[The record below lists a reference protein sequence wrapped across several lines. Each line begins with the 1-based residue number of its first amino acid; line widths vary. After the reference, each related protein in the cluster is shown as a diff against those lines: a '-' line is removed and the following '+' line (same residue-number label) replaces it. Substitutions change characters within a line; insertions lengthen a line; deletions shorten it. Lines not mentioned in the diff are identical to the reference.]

1 MDSLKLPKPG
11 CPLLLLFPCQMYYNS
26 KFNTLFH
33 TRIMRA
39 AKLSANLQEQA
50 GEIDQTLKAVID
62 MRGEE
67 ATKLYLSSLRKAGKI
82 DLRTYNCLI
91 ERIIFKYYDN
101 KTAGSTK

>member
-11 CPLLLLFPCQMYYNS
+11 SPLRLLFPCQMYYNS

-50 GEIDQTLKAVID
+50 GEIDQTLKAVVN

-67 ATKLYLSSLRKAGKI
+67 ATKLYLVSLKKAGKI
-82 DLRTYNCLI
+82 NARTYNCLT
-91 ERIIFKYYDN
+91 ERIIFRYFD
-101 KTAGSTK
+101 KTAVSTK